1 MLTQRDALRDLA
13 TDLRPRNLNE
23 VKGQEH
29 LTGPGKPLRNML
41 EKGILKNTILWGPAG
56 AGKTTICRILAEGSG
71 REYRQLN
78 ATTMT
83 AASLRASLVPGALI
97 FLDECHR
104 ASKNIQDILLP
115 HLEENDCVFFGATTE
130 TPRFAINRT
139 ILSRC
144 HILEIKPVN
153 EIASAELIKRAIIYY
168 KDKDIIVK
176 AEREVLKTLIMRSNG
191 DIRKL
196 YGVFQYLVESNE
208 SQGISSFGSEDL
220 DDILPGKH
228 VQFDST
234 GSSHYDF
241 AHCYQDAIQNS
252 DVNGAIYWLA
262 AWLNSGEDPAY
273 ICRRML
279 ISAFEDC
286 ATNPFAILSALA
298 ATLATER
305 TGMPECMIPMAQA
318 TCELAKS
325 ERNKSAFY
333 AIHAAMADV
342 KNRKDVIIPPH
353 MRAGR
358 NEYERI
364 ISKEYV
370 LDFVPLID
378 VIRGKDS
385 RS

>member
-1 MLTQRDALRDLA
+1 MKDLA
-13 TDLRPRNLNE
+13 NDLRPKNLDE

-29 LTGPGKPLRNML
+29 LTGPGKPLRSML
-41 EKGILKNTILWGPAG
+41 EKNILRNTILWGPAG
-56 AGKTTICRILAEGSG
+56 AGKTTICRILAECAG
-71 REYRQLN
+71 RAYRQLN

-83 AASLRASLVPGALI
+83 AANLRASLVPGALL

-104 ASKNIQDILLP
+104 APKNIQDILLP
-115 HLEENDCVFFGATTE
+115 HLEENDCIFFGATTE
-130 TPRFAINRT
+130 TPRFAINKT

-144 HILEIKPVN
+144 HVLEIKPVN
-153 EIASAELIKRAIIYY
+153 EIASAELIKRAIAFY
-168 KDKDIIVK
+168 KEHGITIKTDK
-176 AEREVLKTLIMRSNG
+176 EVLKTIIIRSNG

-196 YGVFQYLVESNE
+196 YGVFQYLVESND
-208 SQGISSFGSEDL
+208 SNGISSFGLEDL
-220 DDILPGKH
+220 DNILPGKH
-228 VQFDST
+228 IQFDST
-234 GSSHYDF
+234 GSSHFDY

-262 AWLNSGEDPAY
+262 AWLHSGEDPAY

-342 KNRKDVIIPPH
+342 KNRRDVVIPPH

-358 NEYERI
+358 NGYERI
-364 ISKEYV
+364 IGKEYV
-370 LDFVPLID
+370 QDFTPLID
-378 VIRGKDS
+378 VIKSQDFK
-385 RS
+385 